1 MSEWWT
7 YRPRSFLLFSPRTYD
22 RLIED
27 YNAQLWP
34 LQAVLVA
41 LAVAGL
47 AVLARQPS
55 PARDRSAF
63 AALAAAWCSVAW
75 LFEHQRFVAIN
86 WAADYAALLFAVQA
100 LALAWLVLRGG
111 VALRV
116 ESARDRLAL
125 AVAAIGVVVY
135 PLLTASLGR
144 SWARAEVFALM
155 PGPTALATVGCLLLA
170 KPVRKRLLVAPL
182 LVCGFE
188 GALLWGL
195 YLPAA

>member
-1 MSEWWT
+1 VNEWWS
-7 YRPRSFLLFSPRTYD
+7 YRLRSFLLFSLRTYD

-41 LAVAGL
+41 VAVAGL
-47 AVLARQPS
+47 LALARQPS
-55 PARDRSAF
+55 PARNRSVL
-63 AALAAAWCSVAW
+63 AALAAAWCTVAW
-75 LFEHQRFVAIN
+75 LFEHQRFAAIN

-100 LALAWLVLRGG
+100 LALSWAALRRG

-116 ESARDRLAL
+116 ESALDRLAL
-125 AVAAIGVVVY
+125 AVAALGVAVY
-135 PLLTASLGR
+135 PLLTAWLGR

-170 KPVRKRLLVAPL
+170 KPVRKRLLVVPL

-195 YLPAA
+195 YLAAA

>member
-1 MSEWWT
+1 MSEWWS
-7 YRPRSFLLFSPRTYD
+7 YRLRSFLLFSPRTYD

-41 LAVAGL
+41 LAVAVL
-47 AVLARQPS
+47 VVLARQPS
-55 PARDRSAF
+55 PARDRSLF

-75 LFEHQRFVAIN
+75 LFEHQRFAAIN
-86 WAADYAALLFAVQA
+86 WAADYAALLLAVQA
-100 LALAWLVLRGG
+100 LALAWAALRRG

-125 AVAAIGVVVY
+125 AVAAIGVVFY

-170 KPVRKRLLVAPL
+170 KPMRKRLLVVPL
-182 LVCGFE
+182 LACGFE